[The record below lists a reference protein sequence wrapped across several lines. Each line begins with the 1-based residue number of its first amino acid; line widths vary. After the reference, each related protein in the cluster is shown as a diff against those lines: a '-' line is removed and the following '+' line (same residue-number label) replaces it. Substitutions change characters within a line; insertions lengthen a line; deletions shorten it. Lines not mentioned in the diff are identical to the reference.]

1 LDFNSLSEILII
13 HRCRIRYATTSHH
26 QFKNLPH
33 EQLPEVNFGL
43 SEKRKLEYLL
53 GRLAIKDAL
62 DSLGYPPTWVDRD
75 SLTKSPVWPQG
86 ITGSISHSSGLALAV
101 VCDSPTILGMGV
113 DLEKAN
119 RAIDQRVERHICTP
133 DESKALLDLN
143 PEESNIRLLQTFSAK
158 ESLYKCFFGKI
169 PKALLRFQN
178 VSLKWESNRWTA
190 HWQFPA
196 ETEFSIETTVG
207 YWGMDLNWL
216 WTICWR

>member
-1 LDFNSLSEILII
+1 
-13 HRCRIRYATTSHH
+13 
-26 QFKNLPH
+26 
-33 EQLPEVNFGL
+33 
-43 SEKRKLEYLL
+43 
-53 GRLAIKDAL
+53 
-62 DSLGYPPTWVDRD
+62 
-75 SLTKSPVWPQG
+75 
-86 ITGSISHSSGLALAV
+86 
-101 VCDSPTILGMGV
+101 MGV

-119 RAIDQRVERHICTP
+119 RAIDQRVERHVCTP
-133 DESKALLDLN
+133 NESKALLDLN
-143 PEESNIRLLQTFSAK
+143 PEESTIRLLQTFSAK